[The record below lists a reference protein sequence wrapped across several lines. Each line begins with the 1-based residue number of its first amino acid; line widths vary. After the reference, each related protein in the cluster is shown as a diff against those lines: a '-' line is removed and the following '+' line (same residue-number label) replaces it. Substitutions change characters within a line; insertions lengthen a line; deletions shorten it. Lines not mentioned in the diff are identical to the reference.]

1 MISIRSQ
8 KTWKKKMIDFWEAV
22 FDGLLIGILF
32 WILYALVASIAFTP
46 MNVALCL
53 VIGIAL
59 TTISKVLN
67 RD

>member
-1 MISIRSQ
+1 
-8 KTWKKKMIDFWEAV
+8 MIDFWEAV
-22 FDGLLIGILF
+22 LDGLLIGILF

-59 TTISKVLN
+59 TTISKVLD